1 MAAKVLQTP
10 LKAIKPCQLARF
22 YAWKRWLKMDA

>member
-10 LKAIKPCQLARF
+10 LKAIKPCQLAGF
-22 YAWKRWLKMDA
+22 YSLEKMVKKDA